1 MQSLWMVAAGLSF
14 ALMGVCVKY
23 AAAHFSAAELVF
35 YRALV
40 QMAFAWAMLARLA
53 LPIRTAHLGMHV
65 HRGVAGF
72 VSLFMFYYALTRL
85 PVATAMTLNY
95 TSPVFL
101 TILVAWFARKNG
113 ARFDFQRE
121 IARSPLARREIEP
134 GSIFPTVLAGFAG
147 CVLLLQPTLT
157 PDQVWPAA
165 IGLASGATSAISY
178 WNVRALVRAHEPEAR
193 VVFYF
198 GLFACLGALVWMA
211 PQPWHPVTPAN
222 VVLLLGVGGF
232 GGLGQLAMTRAYGKG
247 SALVAAAL
255 SYSGIVFSSVLGI
268 LIWDDVLPLAA
279 WLGIALIV
287 AAGIIAAQR
296 QVRTDR
302 RAVPQ
307 ITDD

>member
-40 QMAFAWAMLARLA
+40 QMAFAYAMLARLK
-53 LPIRTAHLGMHV
+53 LPVRTAHLGMHV

-72 VSLFMFYYALTRL
+72 VSLFMFYFALTRL

-101 TILVAWFARKNG
+101 TLLVAWFARERPG
-113 ARFDFQRE
+113 PAL
-121 IARSPLARREIEP
+121 IA
-134 GSIFPTVLAGFAG
+134 TVLAGFAG
-147 CVLLLQPTLT
+147 CVLLLQPTLA
-157 PDQVWPAA
+157 PGQAWPAA

-211 PQPWHPVTPAN
+211 PQPWHPVTSGN
-222 VVLLLGVGGF
+222 VALLLGVGGF

-247 SALVAAAL
+247 STLVAAAL

-268 LIWDDVLPLAA
+268 LIWGDVLPLAA
-279 WLGIALIV
+279 WLGIVLIV
-287 AAGIIAAQR
+287 AAGIVATQR
-296 QVRTDR
+296 QARTDR
-302 RAVPQ
+302 RAAPQ
-307 ITDD
+307 VTDD